1 MENIRP
7 TSAGRQSP
15 LFGLVLAGGKSS
27 RMGREKAGLSME
39 PGGVSWAAR
48 GLDLLAPFCSGVFL
62 SLRDGQDPPAD
73 CAAVPVI
80 RDAPGAA
87 GPLAGLLGAF
97 ARVPHAAWLVLAC
110 DLPCATAEVISHL
123 LQSRDSSSPFTAY
136 ASPLDGQPE
145 PLCAVYEPAA
155 HPVLLARA
163 MSGDYS
169 LRAAMH
175 DSSCTLLELP
185 HERIGALDNMNTP
198 EDLQRMSIR

>member
-27 RMGREKAGLSME
+27 RMGREKAALPME

-48 GLDLLAPFCSGVFL
+48 GLDRLAPFCRGVFL

-97 ARVPHAAWLVLAC
+97 ARVPQAAWLVLAC
-110 DLPCATAEVISHL
+110 DLPCATPEVISHL
-123 LQSRDSSSPFTAY
+123 LQSRDSNSPFTAY

-155 HPVLLARA
+155 HPLLLARA
-163 MSGDYS
+163 TRGDYS
-169 LRAAMH
+169 LRAAM
-175 DSSCTLLELP
+175 DNSSCHLLKLP
-185 HERIGALDNMNTP
+185 PEWSGALENINTP
-198 EDLQRMSIR
+198 EDLRRLSLR